1 MKKIIALLLL
11 SSLTLTSVASCQRKN
26 EPDISISYN
35 ENYVEPT
42 QPEGTT
48 TYRIQETPVK
58 VDEGVDQDIANLLKS
73 YFDGYNK
80 TESFTVL
87 KSYTPTAYMNILDE
101 KGEFRSFHMHIDS
114 EVFQTNM
121 YWKSTYGED
130 AIMILNEVKSTT
142 PLSDEQL
149 HSALVYFKQ
158 KFSDYPFDI
167 ELTEGVEVT
176 FNYSI
181 SGSAGEDSGDM
192 TVCAVRI
199 KEGETE
205 FGGWK
210 LIMCSAEE
218 LKEYK

>member
-35 ENYVEPT
+35 ENYGEPT

-58 VDEGVDQDIANLLKS
+58 VDEGVDQDIADLLKS

-87 KSYTPTAYMNILDE
+87 KSYTPTAY
-101 KGEFRSFHMHIDS
+101 
-114 EVFQTNM
+114 M